1 MNVNGT
7 RYIIEANL
15 AGEFE
20 IARTTRSYTSLIDV
34 FPQIFVGKPEVLKQI
49 VRLMCRA
56 IRESMKSK
64 DMKVPPWR
72 RNGYMQAKW
81 SAHYKRTTNEI
92 SAKNASHNNDAVAT
106 KRPVG
111 FETLPTVSYY
121 CRDNFASKTAL
132 KVGYLTAAFNVN
144 GSFGL
149 QL

>member
-1 MNVNGT
+1 MNVSGT
-7 RYIIEANL
+7 RYIIEVNL
-15 AGEFE
+15 GEEFE
-20 IARTTRSYTSLIDV
+20 IARPTTSYTSLIDV

-121 CRDNFASKTAL
+121 CRDNFSSNASL
-132 KVGYLTAAFNVN
+132 KVGYLTAAFNAN
-144 GSFGL
+144 GSIGL